1 MPRHRNPRVVA
12 RIAAITL
19 VIAIAVDASGPPFFQ
34 GLGALPGSRFGS
46 FARDISSD
54 GSAVTGNSD
63 QANIGGSTF
72 MAYRWKAGTMTP
84 LGDLTG
90 GSNLSESG
98 GISADGS
105 VCGGMSFSSNGTEA
119 FRWVNGVMEPLG
131 DLPGGEFYSHG
142 FDVSGDGTTVIGIS
156 RTEIPD
162 FPFRWRD
169 GVMTNISL
177 DFPGSTPTGLARA
190 VNHDGNVIVGVLALS
205 PSPPPFRWTPGLMQT
220 LDLPPAAQWGT
231 ALAVSPDG
239 LKVAGVATYSDVSR
253 EAFLWESGVTI
264 GLSDLPGGDLDS
276 QANGVSDTGVVVGV
290 GETASTGPIRK
301 EAFIWTA
308 DSGIRRL
315 RDRLT
320 DDFGL
325 DLTGWV
331 LSEANGVSA
340 DGLTIAGSGTNPLGK
355 AEAWIAHLGCI
366 PGDTNND
373 GACSPAD
380 IDRFIACLLTGHTC
394 GCADVNGDGSRDG
407 RDISALVACISAGA

>member
-1 MPRHRNPRVVA
+1 MPRRRNAIVV
-12 RIAAITL
+12 IP
-19 VIAIAVDASGPPFFQ
+19 IAVVLLSVTARVAASGPPSFQ

-63 QANIGGSTF
+63 QADLGGSSF
-72 MAYRWKAGTMTP
+72 MAYRWKAGVMTP
-84 LGDLTG
+84 LGDLAG

-105 VCGGMSFSSNGTEA
+105 ACGGMSFSSNGTEA

-131 DLPGGEFYSHG
+131 DLPGGDFYSHG
-142 FDVSGDGTTVIGIS
+142 FDVSGDGTTVVGIS
-156 RTEIPD
+156 RTETPD

-190 VNHDGNVIVGVLALS
+190 VNHDGNVIVGVLAL
-205 PSPPPFRWTPGLMQT
+205 PPAPPPFRWTPGLMQT
-220 LDLPPAAQWGT
+220 LDLLPAAQWGT

-239 LKVAGVATYSDVSR
+239 LKVAGVVTYSDVNR
-253 EAFLWESGVTI
+253 EAFLWENGVTI
-264 GLSDLPGGDLDS
+264 GLSDLPGGDIDS

-290 GETASTGPIRK
+290 GETANFGPIRK
-301 EAFIWTA
+301 EAFIWTSA
-308 DSGIRRL
+308 SGMRRL
-315 RDRLT
+315 RDLLI

-325 DLTGWV
+325 NLAGWV
-331 LSEANGVSA
+331 LSDANGVSA
-340 DGLTIAGSGTNPLGK
+340 DGLTIAGSGVNPLGK
-355 AEAWIAHLGCI
+355 SEAWIAHLGCI

-373 GACSPAD
+373 GACSAAD
-380 IDRFIACLLTGHTC
+380 IDRFIACLLTGHFC
-394 GCADVNGDGSRDG
+394 GCADTNGDNLRDG
-407 RDISALVACISAGA
+407 RDIGAFVACISAGA

>member
-1 MPRHRNPRVVA
+1 MPRFLSKLVIV

-19 VIAIAVDASGPPFFQ
+19 GATTVALASGPASFQ

-63 QANIGGSTF
+63 QLNVGGSSF
-72 MAYRWKAGTMTP
+72 MAFRWKAGLMTP
-84 LGDLTG
+84 LGDLVG

-105 VCGGMSFSSNGTEA
+105 ACGGMSFSTNGTEA

-190 VNHDGNVIVGVLALS
+190 VNHDGNVIVGVLSLT
-205 PSPPPFRWTPGLMQT
+205 PSPPPFRWTPGHMQT
-220 LDLPPAAQWGT
+220 LDLLPNAQWGT

-239 LKVAGVATYSDVSR
+239 LKVAGVVSYSDTSR

-290 GETASTGPIRK
+290 GETANFGPIRK

-308 DSGIRRL
+308 ESGIRRL

-325 DLTGWV
+325 DLTGWT
-331 LSEANGVSA
+331 LTEANGVSA

-373 GACSPAD
+373 GICSPDD
-380 IDRFIACLLTGHTC
+380 IDRFIACLLTGHPC
-394 GCADVNGDGSRDG
+394 GCADMNGDQSRDG
-407 RDISALVACISAGA
+407 RDIGALVACIAAGV